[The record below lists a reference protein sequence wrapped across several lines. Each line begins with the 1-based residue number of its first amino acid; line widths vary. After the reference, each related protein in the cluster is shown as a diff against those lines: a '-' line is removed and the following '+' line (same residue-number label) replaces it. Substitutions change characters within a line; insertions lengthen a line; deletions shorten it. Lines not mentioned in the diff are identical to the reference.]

1 MTHKD
6 QGKDKIEDNIS
17 TPPSFPEFCFGHPLY
32 EKISFEDEAEI
43 TLSDKYFNWAG
54 KYDSFCPY
62 CGRDTVFSL
71 ERSMYL
77 QYVNGK
83 CTRVS
88 DHVVSFFLKTKDK
101 TIQKIGQFPSLAD
114 TQIGELNKFRA
125 VMDKEISGE
134 FYKAIGLSAHDVGIG
149 AFVYLR
155 RVLERL
161 IAKREITAIRAGKI
175 SASALTGKRVNERIK
190 LLRGFL
196 PDILVDNAK
205 IYSVLSKGVHELE
218 EKECLAVFPAL
229 RDLMFFILEEDLENE
244 AKRQRLESAQKRLSS
259 L

>member
-77 QYVNGK
+77 QYVNGKTIHYLRNLINIYAVEFK

-229 RDLMFFILEEDLENE
+229 RDLMFFIL
-244 AKRQRLESAQKRLSS
+244 
-259 L
+259 